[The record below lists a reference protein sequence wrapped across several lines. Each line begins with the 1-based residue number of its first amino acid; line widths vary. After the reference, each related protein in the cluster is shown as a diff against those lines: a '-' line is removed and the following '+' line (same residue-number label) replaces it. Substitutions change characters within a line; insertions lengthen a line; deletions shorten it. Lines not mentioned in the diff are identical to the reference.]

1 MTEQEIQARAFLD
14 VGSHPAVRI
23 FRNNT
28 GTAWQGDATKRGRT
42 VILDNARPVS
52 FGLCVGS
59 SDGIGWR
66 SVLIG
71 PEHIGRTLAV
81 FAALEFKTATGRPT
95 PDQTRFL
102 DAVARAGGLAGV
114 ARSSA
119 DARMILS
126 I

>member
-1 MTEQEIQARAFLD
+1 MLA
-14 VGSHPAVRI
+14 VGSHPAVRL

-28 GTAWQGDATKRGRT
+28 GTAWQGDITRLPGNR
-42 VILDNARPVS
+42 VLLDTPRPVS

-59 SDGIGWR
+59 SDLIGWR
-66 SVLIG
+66 SVVIG
-71 PEHIGRTLAV
+71 PEHIGQTLAL
-81 FAALEFKTATGRPT
+81 FAALEAKTPTGRPK

-102 DAVARAGGLAGV
+102 DAVTRAGGLAGV
-114 ARSSA
+114 FRSPD